1 MIAKII
7 KGSSF
12 VGVLNYI
19 LGKGEG
25 KARVL
30 HAEGVR
36 RDVPVSEIANDFALQ
51 ASMRPKLKNP
61 VCHTILSFS
70 TEDAERL
77 SDEVL
82 SRLAL
87 EREFGVRKG
96 AKRGGSQE

>member
-82 SRLAL
+82 SRLA
-87 EREFGVRKG
+87 
-96 AKRGGSQE
+96 

>member
-12 VGVLNYI
+12 AGVLAYI
-19 LGKGEG
+19 LGKAEG

-36 RDVPVSEIANDFALQ
+36 ADAEAREIARDFELQ
-51 ASMRPKLKNP
+51 ASMRPNVKKP

-70 TEDAERL
+70 AEDAERL
-77 SDEVL
+77 PDEAMTK
-82 SRLAL
+82 LAKAYL
-87 EREFGVRKG
+87 QQMGYGET
-96 AKRGGSQE
+96 